1 MFKKIALGVAAT
13 ALVAVAG
20 AAQAQD
26 SQFGATSQDTFT
38 LTATVDPVV
47 RISGLTDLTFN
58 IGAAF
63 LNGGNPNVTQR
74 PYFCVYSNVT
84 NAGTY
89 ELEVTGVPYGTGSD
103 NRWSLN
109 GSGGARLAY
118 TVNNNTG
125 SSASNRQLGPGDSF
139 AFAANAFTGA
149 RPNTADCSDIG
160 GHNNQLVVAFS
171 RGDVLAANAGT
182 YTGTVTVIAKAI

>member
-1 MFKKIALGVAAT
+1 MLKKMVLGVAAT
-13 ALVAVAG
+13 ALVGFAG

-26 SQFGATSQDTFT
+26 SQFGATSQDTFA
-38 LTATVDPVV
+38 LTATIDPVV

-74 PYFCVYSNVT
+74 PNYCVYSNVT
-84 NAGTY
+84 SAGTY
-89 ELEVTGVPYGTGSD
+89 ELEVTGVAFGTGSD
-103 NRWSLN
+103 NRWALS
-109 GSGGARLAY
+109 GPGGARLAY

-125 SSASNRQLGPGDSF
+125 ASASNRQLGPGDSF
-139 AFAANAFTGA
+139 AFAANAMTGS
-149 RPNTADCSDIG
+149 RPNTGDCSDIG
-160 GHNNQLVVAFS
+160 GFNNQLIVAFS